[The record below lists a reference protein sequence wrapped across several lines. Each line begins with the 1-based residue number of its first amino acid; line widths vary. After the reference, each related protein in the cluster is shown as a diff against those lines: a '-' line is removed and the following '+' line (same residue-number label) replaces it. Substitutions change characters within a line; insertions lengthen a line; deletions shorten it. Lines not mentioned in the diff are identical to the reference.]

1 MSYKILRV
9 DRQNHAL
16 IDEHGH
22 QARRSSEIPESHDYF
37 FLRIE
42 SLAES
47 YERAGWEILS
57 LAFPSETIACLFMK
71 RL

>member
-1 MSYKILRV
+1 MIYKILRV
-9 DRQNHAL
+9 FR
-16 IDEHGH
+16 EVHGD
-22 QARRSSEIPESHDYF
+22 SETPESDDYF

-47 YERAGWEILS
+47 YEKAGWEILS

-71 RL
+71 RDVSNRPEGEQ